1 MIKTS
6 THDGITTIAFDRP
19 ETLNAL
25 TRELGE
31 QALCALRD
39 AAASGAKA
47 VVLTGTG
54 RAFSAGADLV
64 GFSAVGAQGGEALA
78 QSVGRD
84 MREAMNPLSEA
95 IADSPI
101 PVISAVNGPC
111 VGGGVG
117 IALAADVA
125 IAARSAYFLLP
136 QVTQLGIVPDL
147 GATWALPRKLGRA
160 RALGA
165 SLLGERIDAERAEAW
180 GLIWKCVDDAAL
192 MDEAMAIARQLARS
206 PSAAVRATRA
216 LIDAAPSAT
225 LHTQLEQERLC
236 QVEFVGSAFFREAV
250 ARFVTVSSNLGR

>member
-6 THDGITTIAFDRP
+6 THDGITTITFDRP
-19 ETLNAL
+19 EALNAL

-47 VVLTGTG
+47 VVLTGSG

-64 GFSAVGAQGGEALA
+64 GFSALAVRGGEALA
-78 QSVGRD
+78 QGVGRD
-84 MREAMNPLSEA
+84 MQEALNPLSEA

-117 IALAADVA
+117 IALAADVV
-125 IAARSAYFLLP
+125 IAARSAYFLVP
-136 QVTQLGIVPDL
+136 QVAQLGIVPDL
-147 GATWALPRKLGRA
+147 GATWELPRKVGRA

-165 SLLGERIDAERAEAW
+165 SLLGERIPAERAEAW
-180 GLIWKCVDDAAL
+180 GLIWRCVDDAAL
-192 MDEAMAIARQLARS
+192 MDEAMAIALQLARS
-206 PSAAVRATRA
+206 PSAAVRATRT
-216 LIDAAPSAT
+216 LIDAAPCTT
-225 LHTQLEQERLC
+225 LPAQLEQERLW
-236 QVEFVGSAFFREAV
+236 QAEFVGSEFFHEAV
-250 ARFVTVSSNLGR
+250 ARFAAASSRKGK

>member
-6 THDGITTIAFDRP
+6 THDGITTITLDRP

-31 QALCALRD
+31 RALGALRD

-47 VVLTGTG
+47 VVLTGSG

-64 GFSAVGAQGGEALA
+64 GFSDLAAQGGEALA
-78 QSVGRD
+78 QGVGRD
-84 MREAMNPLSEA
+84 MQEALNPLTEA

-117 IALAADVA
+117 IALAADVVL
-125 IAARSAYFLLP
+125 AARSAYFLIP
-136 QVTQLGIVPDL
+136 QVAQLGIVPDL
-147 GATWALPRKLGRA
+147 GATWELPRRIGRA

-165 SLLGERIDAERAEAW
+165 SLLGERIAAERAEAW
-180 GLIWKCVDDAAL
+180 GLVWKCVDDAAL
-192 MDEAMAIARQLARS
+192 MDEATAMARQLARL
-206 PSAAVRATRA
+206 PSAAVRATRT
-216 LIDAAPSAT
+216 LIDAAPRTT
-225 LHTQLEQERLC
+225 LPAQLEQERLW
-236 QVEFVGSAFFREAV
+236 QVEFLGSDFFRAAV
-250 ARFVTVSSNLGR
+250 ARFVAASSREGK